1 MMTFW
6 FVLARY
12 LLAEDNDALYVSFI
26 GTKQRRDIMTNANIM
41 QENLW
46 PDLPIAADSQVGL
59 PVARSCVVC
68 SLQPEHELPLCF
80 KGAGASS
87 HTSHYTSFEFCQ

>member
-1 MMTFW
+1 M
-6 FVLARY
+6 LARY

-46 PDLPIAADSQVGL
+46 PGQPTAADSQVGL
-59 PVARSCVVC
+59 PVAKPVLHVHCT
-68 SLQPEHELPLCF
+68 
-80 KGAGASS
+80 A
-87 HTSHYTSFEFCQ
+87 